1 MATSHITPEE
11 KEAYRPFVGKQ
22 YAQLRQLESELDMH
36 TQRIQQVFQD
46 VVNTIVQHPKLA
58 DRLKIKLSEITSDWD
73 ELRRRIR
80 DHIACMVQMHRGRSS
95 PAQITVT
102 F

>member
-1 MATSHITPEE
+1 
-11 KEAYRPFVGKQ
+11 
-22 YAQLRQLESELDMH
+22 MH

-46 VVNTIVQHPKLA
+46 VVHTIVQHPKLA

-80 DHIACMVQMHRGRSS
+80 DHIACMVQMHRAIIFQDGSSFDAPRSCR
-95 PAQITVT
+95 AGCTCGITAERSC
-102 F
+102 